1 MDSLLSGI
9 LGALIGVLLG
19 HRLAVA
25 LYKQRAKYI
34 EKAFYNE
41 FEIIR
46 DDFIQW
52 FPRLSE
58 EYRESL
64 RDNYS
69 GPGPLDLKLIE
80 SLVVELAGTDKII
93 SPDQRMLLSR
103 LDQMIGNIK
112 KNDRM
117 RDSQIKK
124 WIEHGATIDKRE
136 RIETGSAIGFITGQ
150 LLVDAAQGI
159 YFLSKVVEERHKFT
173 IGEHGSTLFF
183 FEYACKVCEM
193 EFKENEWSVII
204 ERLGLN

>member
-1 MDSLLSGI
+1 MDSLLSGT

-19 HRLAVA
+19 HRLAIA

-46 DDFIQW
+46 DDFIHW
-52 FPRLSE
+52 FPRLAE
-58 EYRESL
+58 EYREPL
-64 RDNYS
+64 RGNYS

-103 LDQMIGNIK
+103 LDRMIDNIK
-112 KNDRM
+112 RNDQT
-117 RDSQIKK
+117 RDSQIKN
-124 WIEHGATIDKRE
+124 WIEHGEATDKSG
-136 RIETGSAIGFITGQ
+136 RIKIENAISFRTGQ

-159 YFLSKVVEERHKFT
+159 YFLSRVVAERHKFT
-173 IGEHGSTLFF
+173 IGEHGSIFFF
-183 FEYACKVCEM
+183 FEYACGVCEM

-204 ERLGLN
+204 KRLGLN

>member
-46 DDFIQW
+46 DDFIHW
-52 FPRLSE
+52 FSRLAE
-58 EYRESL
+58 EYRKPL
-64 RDNYS
+64 RGDYS
-69 GPGPLDLKLIE
+69 RPGSPDSKLVE

-103 LDQMIGNIK
+103 LGRMIDNVKI
-112 KNDRM
+112 NEQM
-117 RDSQIKK
+117 RDSQI
-124 WIEHGATIDKRE
+124 
-136 RIETGSAIGFITGQ
+136 RINKTPTF
-150 LLVDAAQGI
+150 
-159 YFLSKVVEERHKFT
+159 
-173 IGEHGSTLFF
+173 
-183 FEYACKVCEM
+183 
-193 EFKENEWSVII
+193 
-204 ERLGLN
+204 